1 MGAKSPFRSCIIP
14 PRIALCIALLLL
26 TLVGSL
32 AVHPA
37 QAASARQTS
46 IVDVQVSHDRFL
58 AHSEPSLAENPHNRL
73 NLIAGSKMFTD
84 PAHYRFKI
92 GTYYTTDGGR
102 TWHDSGLLPGF
113 QPYTLTS
120 DISIAFSSS
129 GVAYA
134 VVLAEHGKTSGVFV
148 SRSTNGGK
156 TFSQPATVFLDTS
169 GSTFSDKPW
178 ITVDRSGT
186 VTDGTVYV
194 AWNLDGNRYRE
205 VDAGAPHRRLKQ
217 QAAPAPPT
225 GLVVSHSTDGGR
237 TFSAPVVVNPFNNQE
252 FPLGAI
258 PQVAPNGTVSVAYAG
273 ISNNTGLV
281 NQLDMVQSTDGGI
294 TFSAPRAIIPKVV
307 GLPNHL
313 PSSNFRN
320 LSLPSFA
327 VSRHDGSM
335 VVVWADERY
344 GDADILASTSMD
356 GGLTWSAPV
365 RVNHDRVGDG
375 KDQFQPVVAVAPDG
389 IYTCAWFDRRYD
401 PKNHFIDEEIAQSTN
416 DGLRFGRNIR
426 VTKQSWNPTVDAPRP
441 EGKASNTFIGD
452 YQALAVDNHTVHPLW
467 NDTQNQ
473 VSQQI
478 ETAVLSEQVFMRH

>member
-1 MGAKSPFRSCIIP
+1 MVS
-14 PRIALCIALLLL
+14 
-26 TLVGSL
+26 SL
-32 AVHPA
+32 AALPAEAAHVH
-37 QAASARQTS
+37 QVS
-46 IVDVQVSHDRFL
+46 IANIQVSHDQFL
-58 AHSEPSLAENPHNRL
+58 AHSEPSLAENPRNRL

-92 GTYYTTDGGR
+92 GTYYTMNGGR

-113 QPYTLTS
+113 KNYSLTS

-134 VVLAEHGKTSGVFV
+134 VVLAENGKRSGVFV

-156 TFSQPATVFLDTS
+156 SFSKPATVFLDIS

-186 VTDGTVYV
+186 SSDGTVYV
-194 AWNLDGNRYRE
+194 AWNLDGNSYRE
-205 VDAGAPHRRLKQ
+205 VDAGAPHSQLRQ
-217 QAAPAPPT
+217 QATPAAQLT
-225 GLVVSHSTDGGR
+225 GLVVSRSTDGGQ
-237 TFSAPVVVNPFNNQE
+237 TFSTPVVVNPFNNQE

-258 PQVAPNGTVSVAYAG
+258 PQVGPDGAVSVVYAEIG
-273 ISNNTGLV
+273 NNSGLV
-281 NQLDMVQSTDGGI
+281 NQLDMVQSTDGGV
-294 TFSAPRAIIPKVV
+294 TFSAPRAIVPKVV

-344 GDADILASTSMD
+344 GDADVLASTSTD
-356 GGLTWSAPV
+356 GGATWSAPV

-375 KDQFQPVVAVAPDG
+375 KDQFQPVVAVAPNG
-389 IYTCAWFDRRYD
+389 TYTCAWFDRRYD
-401 PKNHFIDEEIAQSTN
+401 PGDRLIDEEIAQSTT
-416 DGLRFGRNIR
+416 DGLHFGRNIR
-426 VTKQSWNPTVDAPRP
+426 VTKHSWNPAIDAPRP
-441 EGKASNTFIGD
+441 EGKAGNTFIGD

-467 NDTQNQ
+467 NDTQNRS
-473 VSQQI
+473 SQQI
-478 ETAVLSEQVFMRH
+478 ETAVLSEQIFARR